1 MIFQMRPTI
10 ALNGHKLSIE
20 ELWKIASLKVSCEL
34 ADEAR
39 PLIRRS
45 RELVEKLAAQPRAI
59 YGINTGFGPLSGFR
73 VSDEDQKQHQ
83 INLLHHLTVGQG
95 ALFSENETRA
105 IMLARANTL
114 ARGFSGIR
122 EELLEL
128 LLAALNKNVLPEIPS
143 EGSVGASGDLV
154 PLAHMAGLLVGFGHA
169 KLNGEKISASRSLE
183 KNRPRARRIAMQ
195 GRPRARQW
203 HFCDDRARRAAVTR
217 SGKNSALDGTAH
229 GLSVSSSW
237 RRTGSSLPANPQ
249 GARFSRPVAC
259 RPPHQ

>member
-1 MIFQMRPTI
+1 MRPTI

-34 ADEAR
+34 AEDAR

-45 RELVEKLAAQPRAI
+45 RELVESLAAQPRAI

-73 VSDEDQKQHQ
+73 INNDDLAQHQ

-122 EELLEL
+122 EELIEL

-154 PLAHMAGLLVGFGHA
+154 PLAHMAGL
-169 KLNGEKISASRSLE
+169 RS
-183 KNRPRARRIAMQ
+183 
-195 GRPRARQW
+195 
-203 HFCDDRARRAAVTR
+203 
-217 SGKNSALDGTAH
+217 
-229 GLSVSSSW
+229 
-237 RRTGSSLPANPQ
+237 
-249 GARFSRPVAC
+249 
-259 RPPHQ
+259 